1 MDAKQ
6 IGEVIK
12 EPRKRKGMT
21 KKELII
27 VPVTVKRYENGVV
40 KKVVHVAEH
49 ERLALSSVINLSVI
63 SELLYE
69 NEEIVFTSE
78 VVEVKESEK
87 LLKAVNAELEEWLC
101 SGDVDY
107 LHKAMAVIRSKI
119 EEDGVED
126 LVRIKVAPGNG
137 VRVAKAVWNKENGK
151 VYCDCCKESTLRYY
165 NFCPNC
171 GCYLL
176 RDEN

>member
-27 VPVTVKRYENGVV
+27 VPVTVKRYENGVI

-101 SGDVDY
+101 SGDTDY
-107 LHKAMAVIRSKI
+107 LYKAMAVIRAAI
-119 EEDGVED
+119 E
-126 LVRIKVAPGNG
+126 
-137 VRVAKAVWNKENGK
+137 KEA
-151 VYCDCCKESTLRYY
+151 E
-165 NFCPNC
+165 
-171 GCYLL
+171 
-176 RDEN
+176 